1 MHFKPCRSQR
11 AGGAGRVA
19 RGVAR
24 YVKSAAREGRGVRSG
39 GLARSA
45 VALCNRARRRRRR
58 IERDART
65 PRPHS
70 ARGARPAGRAHCG
83 APMLTTCLDPN
94 YSPTCLLQGHPAL
107 TLQIYPAADHTRCS
121 FCDCPMFRFL
131 VDVGTLRLSIF
142 TGSRHS

>member
-83 APMLTTCLDPN
+83 APMLTTCGSSITSRNFEWLIVS
-94 YSPTCLLQGHPAL
+94 YSPQSPPSGRARR
-107 TLQIYPAADHTRCS
+107 Q
-121 FCDCPMFRFL
+121 F
-131 VDVGTLRLSIF
+131 G
-142 TGSRHS
+142 